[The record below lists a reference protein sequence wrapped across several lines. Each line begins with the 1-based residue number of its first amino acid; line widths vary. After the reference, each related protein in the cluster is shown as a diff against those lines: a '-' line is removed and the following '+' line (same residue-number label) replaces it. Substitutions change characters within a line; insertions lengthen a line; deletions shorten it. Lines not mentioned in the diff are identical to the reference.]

1 MKKSIAA
8 VAVVLSAVSLSVLS
22 GCWSGGGAE
31 GAFLF
36 ATQGKEAMVYSY
48 QWDGDTENMTIVIP
62 ETYQGSYTVTTVGGY
77 YGRGYPCPFTIFL
90 PEEIGITYTMSGDDD
105 LDARVADGRFES
117 YTVVN
122 YDFTLQIGANIESVD
137 YVNQCAF
144 VCEDGGQATVYY
156 PRVYIECAPENE
168 HYYSENGILYA
179 KDGAKVEGF
188 LYVE

>member
-1 MKKSIAA
+1 MKKVMAAAA
-8 VAVVLSAVSLSVLS
+8 VALSAVSLFALG
-22 GCWSGGGAE
+22 GCWSDGGAE

-36 ATQGKEAMVYSY
+36 ATQRKEAMVYSY

-62 ETYQGSYTVTTVGGY
+62 ETYQGRYTVTTVGGY
-77 YGRGYPCPFTIFL
+77 YGRGYPCPFSIAL
-90 PEEIGITYTMSGDDD
+90 PGEIAVTYSMSADYD
-105 LDARVADGRFES
+105 LDERVADGRFES

-137 YVNQCAF
+137 YVLQYAY
-144 VCEDGGQATVYY
+144 VYVDGGHATVYY

-179 KDGAKVEGF
+179 KDGTKVEGF